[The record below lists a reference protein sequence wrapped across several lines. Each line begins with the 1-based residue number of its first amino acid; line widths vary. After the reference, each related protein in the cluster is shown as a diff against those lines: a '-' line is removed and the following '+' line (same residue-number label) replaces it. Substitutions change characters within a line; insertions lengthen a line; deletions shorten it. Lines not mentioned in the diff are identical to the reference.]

1 MRSPVGIALLF
12 SLLLLGWLFSR
23 PIQELLAGHEPPAT
37 PAPVASTGPVPPQM
51 TVRVVESVAR
61 PIAPEIVVNGHTE
74 AVRTV
79 QLKAE
84 TDGRV
89 VETPA
94 VEGSLVEAGAL
105 IASLDLRDR
114 QSRVSEMQAAVAQ
127 RELEYDAA
135 RKLGAKKFQSETQ
148 VAQALTQLE
157 AARAALHQAKLDL
170 EHVTIEAPFKGVVE
184 RRMVEAGDYVE
195 PGDPVAEVIEQDPFL
210 VVGDAPETIVAR
222 FAVGEPG
229 AAMLADGRTMVGR
242 IRYVAS
248 RADADTRTFRVELE
262 VPNPERPPARRHER
276 AHRGPRA
283 GDRGASRLGGDPGP
297 GRRRHHRHQ
306 GGRSE
311 GHRPLLPG
319 QDRQG
324 RDRCGLARR
333 PARAAAG
340 DHHRPG
346 LRRRRRE
353 GRRRDRARGT
363 CGRRGN
369 GESADMNRLI
379 AACFDRSRV
388 VVVGL
393 LLIVLW
399 GAVVAYEIPKE
410 ADPDVQL
417 PIIYVSLSHEG
428 ISPEDAERLLVRPM
442 ERELQVLEGLKEM
455 RSTSSQGHASVLL
468 EFEAGVDIDLALID
482 VREKVDRAKAE
493 LPDET
498 DEPIVEEVN
507 LSLFP
512 VLVVTLAGPVP
523 ERTLLTLARDLQ
535 DRLEALPDV
544 LEVEIGGDREEVVEI
559 VIDPLRIEAYDLQLE
574 TILGLV
580 QRNNQLVAAGSWDV
594 GQGRFAVKVPGLIED
609 LEDMLRMPIKVAA
622 DRVVTLGDVAEVR
635 RTFKDPEGFARV
647 DGRSAL
653 ALEVKKRIGRNIIE
667 TIEQVRARGRGRA
680 GALAGHARGRLPAGQ
695 VRATSAPC
703 WTISATTC

>member
-37 PAPVASTGPVPPQM
+37 PAPVASTGPVAPRM

-105 IASLDLRDR
+105 IARLDLRDR

-135 RKLGAKKFQSETQ
+135 RKLGAKQFQSETQ
-148 VAQALTQLE
+148 VAQALAQLE

-184 RRMVEAGDYVE
+184 RRMVEVGDYVE

-229 AAMLADGRTMVGR
+229 AAVLADGQTMLGR

-262 VPNPERPPARRHER
+262 VPNPSGRLPAGMSARILVREPEIA
-276 AHRGPRA
+276 AHRVSAAILVLADDGTI
-283 GDRGASRLGGDPGP
+283 GIKTVDPDGIV
-297 GRRRHHRHQ
+297 RFY
-306 GGRSE
+306 
-311 GHRPLLPG
+311 PG

-324 RDRCGLARR
+324 RDRRGLARR

-353 GRRRDRARGT
+353 GRRRDRARGAR
-363 CGRRGN
+363 GRCRD
-369 GESADMNRLI
+369 GEGAGMNRLI

-417 PIIYVSLSHEG
+417 PIVYVSLSHEG

-468 EFEAGVDIDLALID
+468 EFEAGVDIDQALIE

-523 ERTLLTLARDLQ
+523 ERTLLDARA
-535 DRLEALPDV
+535 RPAGPAR
-544 LEVEIGGDREEVVEI
+544 G
-559 VIDPLRIEAYDLQLE
+559 
-574 TILGLV
+574 
-580 QRNNQLVAAGSWDV
+580 AA
-594 GQGRFAVKVPGLIED
+594 R
-609 LEDMLRMPIKVAA
+609 
-622 DRVVTLGDVAEVR
+622 
-635 RTFKDPEGFARV
+635 
-647 DGRSAL
+647 
-653 ALEVKKRIGRNIIE
+653 
-667 TIEQVRARGRGRA
+667 RARGRDRRRPRGGGRDRHRSLADRGLRPAARDDPGLGPAQQPA
-680 GALAGHARGRLPAGQ
+680 GRGRLLGRRPGPVRGQGAGPDRGPRGHAAHADQ
-695 VRATSAPC
+695 GRRATGS
-703 WTISATTC
+703 